1 MNSKAYWEQRSIKG
15 LTKAERTAIRVSPMI
30 DAIYKEAERQINSYI
45 SDLYKNY
52 AKKGILTLED
62 LQGAVEPS
70 KKQEFLRKVD
80 EQVRRLGLNPEK
92 VYDERYLFRLNRLQQ
107 VKEQIKLEVL
117 AISEREY
124 ELTVDT
130 YKEIIKDAYN
140 ERSAELLTNGI
151 PSSFIRLDNPVVE
164 KILNSK
170 WEGRHFSESI
180 WASASKLATQL
191 PEMISRDSGNI
202 ELIKSLPVIL
212 GGGISS
218 GASIQKMSQAIRE
231 RFDVSRYE
239 AFRLL
244 RTETNYFFNQA
255 QLQTYIDNGVEEYE
269 IVATLDG
276 RTSDICMREDG
287 KIYKSEEAIVGEN
300 YPPYHPNCRTVT
312 RTIYL
317 REIKMIGEQKFN
329 ARVERLGEEVN
340 AEEERRKV
348 MEEVIIQTRQSLT
361 DNGVTDTIN

>member
-1 MNSKAYWEQRSIKG
+1 
-15 LTKAERTAIRVSPMI
+15 
-30 DAIYKEAERQINSYI
+30 
-45 SDLYKNY
+45 
-52 AKKGILTLED
+52 
-62 LQGAVEPS
+62 
-70 KKQEFLRKVD
+70 
-80 EQVRRLGLNPEK
+80 
-92 VYDERYLFRLNRLQQ
+92 
-107 VKEQIKLEVL
+107 
-117 AISEREY
+117 
-124 ELTVDT
+124 
-130 YKEIIKDAYN
+130 
-140 ERSAELLTNGI
+140 
-151 PSSFIRLDNPVVE
+151 
-164 KILNSK
+164 
-170 WEGRHFSESI
+170 
-180 WASASKLATQL
+180 
-191 PEMISRDSGNI
+191 MISRDSGNI